1 MSYLENDAWVTL
13 SGTPIKCINEHITKY
28 FKEGK
33 YSFHVG
39 SDSKT
44 YTEST
49 TVITTICFREPSHG
63 AIVAYQ
69 KTHVPN
75 FSNITLKLLHE
86 AQIAIEAAQIVK
98 EIIGDCPTV
107 HADVNPDK
115 NALSNRSINVIK
127 GIVEGMGFP
136 ILVKPNAWAADIAD
150 MFTR

>member
-1 MSYLENDAWVTL
+1 MPYLKDDGWMTL
-13 SGTPIKCINEHITKY
+13 SGRPIGCIHEHIAKH

-49 TVITTICFREPSHG
+49 TVITTICFREPSRG

-75 FSNITLKLLHE
+75 FPNMTLKLLHE
-86 AQIAIEAAQIVK
+86 AQIAIEAAETVRN
-98 EIIGDCPTV
+98 IIGNPPTV
-107 HADVNPDK
+107 HADVNSDK

-127 GIVEGMGFP
+127 GVVEGMGFP